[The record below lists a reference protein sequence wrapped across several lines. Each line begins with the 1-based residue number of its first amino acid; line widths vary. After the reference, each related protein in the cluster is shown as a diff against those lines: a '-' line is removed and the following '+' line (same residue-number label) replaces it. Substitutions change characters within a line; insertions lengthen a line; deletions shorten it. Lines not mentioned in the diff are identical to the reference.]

1 MVLKVLAETV
11 WLTNNPLFISSLLLY
26 SQGLIMFHCQVIV
39 KLCHL
44 FNVEGKFDFF
54 SLQVYNKVKI
64 TCFFFIKVNLLL
76 GVSHCDYI
84 FLFSSLVG
92 MKVVEIFES
101 DQGAYL
107 FILEHSDKRAMLLM
121 EAGVRFH
128 ITSGE
133 FTQNSL
139 LSDFSMKVNQIYM
152 YFSVGMQVTLV
163 RIPFLTLKLF
173 SSVKK
178 PLQVSKTFDF

>member
-1 MVLKVLAETV
+1 M
-11 WLTNNPLFISSLLLY
+11 
-26 SQGLIMFHCQVIV
+26 V
-39 KLCHL
+39 KLRFTGLDTSACV
-44 FNVEGKFDFF
+44 FEA
-54 SLQVYNKVKI
+54 Q
-64 TCFFFIKVNLLL
+64 C
-76 GVSHCDYI
+76 
-84 FLFSSLVG
+84 LVG

-139 LSDFSMKVNQIYM
+139 LSDFSMKLRKHVLNRDIKSIRQLGTKATVDVEILSKTVLYHIIVELK
-152 YFSVGMQVTLV
+152 FGGN
-163 RIPFLTLKLF
+163 IFLTNGDYLIKKSLKAH
-173 SSVKK
+173 
-178 PLQVSKTFDF
+178 PEPM